1 MADNQPLPPQAIE
14 IEQAVLGAM
23 MLDPGAI
30 DRASA
35 TLDSDCFFHVPHK
48 WIYAAIIDLH
58 ERGVAID
65 QLTLSEEL
73 KLRDQFHE
81 AGGSVYLAR
90 LAIEFASA
98 TNIDA
103 HARIILD
110 KALRRKVIE
119 TAGEIIEQAREG
131 SRELDV
137 LLESAAQGLDRIRQN
152 QIVDG
157 LEPLASQIGDA
168 VKQIEQSCS
177 RVGSLSGIGTGFI
190 DLDHITSG
198 LQKGDLILLA
208 AAPGAGKT
216 SLAFALARNA
226 AVETGVGVAIFSPRT
241 SRMELARRLLSAEAQ
256 VDLHKLCSG
265 RLRDDQLVHLRSAAE
280 RLAGI
285 PVYIDDTPRI
295 SITEIRAKA
304 RRLHREH
311 GIGLTI
317 VNSLEMMGRQ
327 TKAYTCKQEISRG
340 LKGLAQELN
349 VPVLALSEL
358 ECTQERPRL
367 EDLWESGNLDQEAD
381 MVMFIYHPDMHGIED
396 HEDTSFEGTAE
407 IIIAKQRNG
416 PLGSVKLQWNA
427 ESATFRDLAPEWRT
441 ETEEEF

>member
-1 MADNQPLPPQAIE
+1 M
-14 IEQAVLGAM
+14 
-23 MLDPGAI
+23 
-30 DRASA
+30 
-35 TLDSDCFFHVPHK
+35 
-48 WIYAAIIDLH
+48 
-58 ERGVAID
+58 AID

-98 TNIDA
+98 ANIDA

-119 TAGEIIEQAREG
+119 TAGDIIEQAREG

-190 DLDHITSG
+190 DLDEITSG

-226 AVETGVGVAIFSPRT
+226 AVEAGIGVAIFSPRT

-311 GIGLTI
+311 GIGLI
-317 VNSLEMMGRQ
+317 FVNSLEMMGGQ
-327 TKAYTCKQEISRG
+327 MKDQQEIARG

-349 VPVLALSEL
+349 VPVLALSAL

-367 EDLWESGNLDQEAD
+367 EDLWESGSLDQEAD
-381 MVMFIYHPDMHGIED
+381 MVMFIYHPDMHAIED
-396 HEDTSFEGTAE
+396 HEGTSFEGIAE

-416 PLGSVKLQWNA
+416 PLASVKLHWNA
-427 ESATFRDLAPEWRT
+427 ESATFRMLAPEWRT

>member
-119 TAGEIIEQAREG
+119 TAGEIIEQAHEG

-152 QIVDG
+152 QIADG

-226 AVETGVGVAIFSPRT
+226 AVETGIGVAIFSPRT

-256 VDLHKLCSG
+256 VDLNKLCSG

-327 TKAYTCKQEISRG
+327 TKDRQEITRG
-340 LKGLAQELN
+340 LKELAQELN
-349 VPVLALSEL
+349 IPVLALLEL
-358 ECTQERPRL
+358 ESTKERPSL
-367 EDLWESGNLDQEAD
+367 ADLREPGGDRDAD
-381 MVMFIYHPDMHGIED
+381 MVMFIYHPDMHAIED
-396 HEDTSFEGTAE
+396 HEGTSFEGIAE

-416 PLGSVKLQWNA
+416 PLASVKLH
-427 ESATFRDLAPEWRT
+427 
-441 ETEEEF
+441 

>member
-1 MADNQPLPPQAIE
+1 MAANQHIPPQAIE

-23 MLDPGAI
+23 MLDPGVI

-35 TLDSDCFFHVPHK
+35 TLDPDCFFHVPHK

-65 QLTLSEEL
+65 QLTLAEEL

-81 AGGSVYLAR
+81 AGGPVYLAR

-119 TAGEIIEQAREG
+119 TAGDIIEQAREG
-131 SRELDV
+131 SGELDV

-190 DLDHITSG
+190 DLDEITSG

-216 SLAFALARNA
+216 SLALALARNA
-226 AVETGVGVAIFSPRT
+226 AVETGIGVAIFSPRT

-311 GIGLTI
+311 GIGLI
-317 VNSLEMMGRQ
+317 FVNSLEMMGGQ
-327 TKAYTCKQEISRG
+327 MKDQQEIACG

-349 VPVLALSEL
+349 VPVLALSAL

-367 EDLWESGNLDQEAD
+367 EDLWESGSLDQEAD
-381 MVMFIYHPDMHGIED
+381 MVMFIYHPDMHAIED
-396 HEDTSFEGTAE
+396 HEGTSFEGIAE

-416 PLGSVKLQWNA
+416 PLASVKLHWNA
-427 ESATFRDLAPEWRT
+427 ESATFRMLAPEWRT

>member
-1 MADNQPLPPQAIE
+1 MADNQHIPPQAIE

-35 TLDSDCFFHVPHK
+35 TLDPDCFFHVPHK

-119 TAGEIIEQAREG
+119 TAGDIIEQANEG

-226 AVETGVGVAIFSPRT
+226 AVETGIGVAIFSPRT

-256 VDLHKLCSG
+256 VDLNKLCSG

-327 TKAYTCKQEISRG
+327 TKDRQEITRG
-340 LKGLAQELN
+340 LKELAQELN
-349 VPVLALSEL
+349 IPVLALSEL
-358 ECTQERPRL
+358 ESTKERPSL
-367 EDLWESGNLDQEAD
+367 ADLREPGGDRDAD

-416 PLGSVKLQWNA
+416 PLGSVQLQWNA
-427 ESATFRDLAPEWRT
+427 ERATFRNLAPEWRT

>member
-1 MADNQPLPPQAIE
+1 MADNQHIPPQAIE

-35 TLDSDCFFHVPHK
+35 TLDPDCFFHVPHK

-98 TNIDA
+98 ANIDA

-119 TAGEIIEQAREG
+119 TAGDIIEQAREG

-190 DLDHITSG
+190 DLDDITSG
-198 LQKGDLILLA
+198 IQKGDLILLA

-216 SLAFALARNA
+216 SLALALARNA
-226 AVETGVGVAIFSPRT
+226 AVETGIGVAIFSPRT

-311 GIGLTI
+311 GIGLI
-317 VNSLEMMGRQ
+317 FVNSLEMMGGQ
-327 TKAYTCKQEISRG
+327 MKDQQEIARG

-349 VPVLALSEL
+349 VPVLALSAL

-367 EDLWESGNLDQEAD
+367 EDLWESGSLDQEAD
-381 MVMFIYHPDMHGIED
+381 MVMFIYHPDMHAIED
-396 HEDTSFEGTAE
+396 HEATSFEGIAE

-416 PLGSVKLQWNA
+416 PLASVKLHWNA
-427 ESATFRDLAPEWRT
+427 ESATFRMLAPEWRT